1 MGEPPCSQVLL
12 TVCRRRSLSSPHQ
25 RGNTPYGSE
34 DPSWLPCPP
43 SNRCG
48 SQKQNTTTRSH
59 PSSTENA
66 SKRSTERFDALPD
79 NNSLGDFR
87 SENFAGNASE
97 EENAKEE
104 HWQGLMATSLPW
116 RHLE

>member
-12 TVCRRRSLSSPHQ
+12 TVCRRRSMGSPHQ

-48 SQKQNTTTRSH
+48 SPKQNTTSLVH

-66 SKRSTERFDALPD
+66 SKRCADTSFE
-79 NNSLGDFR
+79 SLLAT
-87 SENFAGNASE
+87 FAPNV
-97 EENAKEE
+97 
-104 HWQGLMATSLPW
+104 SLAPL
-116 RHLE
+116 HLEEKRGRRKQQLRRTLS